1 MKDAKRIISLLLALI
16 MVTAL
21 VACGGGDDTTTTT
34 TTEAPGTT
42 DEPTDTDED
51 PTETEDP
58 GETEYEHVTIS
69 YAGPQP
75 IEGFDYTDGDANA
88 KWLSEMFNYELE
100 AISTGW
106 DDWHGL
112 LSTWI
117 MAQDMPDVINYNY
130 GEGTHADASNFVE
143 QGLIRRMPDD
153 WKTRWPGI
161 ADVAATTALAPMLED
176 LYGGTYFFPRA
187 RFYFNFP
194 GDDPENQP
202 LANHWSLWMRGDWTE
217 AVGKEVKNNYT
228 INEVM
233 EIATLIKEQDPG
245 NIGGNLVP
253 MSMSAGNSAR
263 FFIEQNS
270 THWNTFKQD
279 ANGDYI
285 WGATDERTLE
295 GLKLWY
301 EAYSTGIL
309 DPEFYLLTHEQDME
323 KFQTLGIAGIS
334 YLGGQTA
341 DVETNRVNF
350 ENDTGVELSAF
361 NMATLLGT
369 DGLYHQRDL
378 INFWGALAFSPN
390 SDEAVVERWLD
401 VMEFR
406 STRDGYIAT
415 AMGLKGE
422 DWDYDAD
429 GNLVSLVPEGV
440 TLAGA
445 VGEAK
450 YPSLGHVLGNVI
462 LWDDLAFDNPNIGE
476 EFRAESRALYQNRYE
491 LSTDETFTHVDWNIW
506 TAYTENM
513 RIARG
518 IDYNTEFANLVTTA
532 RSEED
537 LVASY
542 NNWIDSQMPIIQ
554 NVLDELNS

>member
-1 MKDAKRIISLLLALI
+1 MKKLLIILTVIAMMVSL
-16 MVTAL
+16 V
-21 VACGGGDDTTTTT
+21 VACGPEGTTTTAPDNGET
-34 TTEAPGTT
+34 TTA
-42 DEPTDTDED
+42 DS
-51 PTETEDP
+51 
-58 GETEYEHVTIS
+58 GETTTTPENGDTTYEEKVFIS

-75 IEGFDYTDGDANA
+75 IEGFDYTNGDENT
-88 KWLSEMFNYELE
+88 KWLSEKFNYELE

-161 ADVAATTALAPMLED
+161 AEVVAATALGPMLEE
-176 LYGGTYFFPRA
+176 LYEGTYFFPRA
-187 RFYFNFP
+187 RFFYNFP
-194 GDDPENQP
+194 GNDPETEP
-202 LANHWSLWMRGDWTE
+202 LANHWSLWMRGDWIE
-217 AVGKEVKNNYT
+217 AVGKEVKNHYT
-228 INEVM
+228 IPEVM
-233 EIATLIKEQDPG
+233 EIAGLIKEEDPG

-270 THWNTFKQD
+270 THWDTFYKGSD
-279 ANGDYI
+279 GNYL
-285 WGATDERTLE
+285 WGATAEQTLE

-301 EAYSTGIL
+301 EAYNSGIL
-309 DPEFYLLTHEQDME
+309 DQEFYLLTHEQDME
-323 KFQTLGIAGIS
+323 KFQTMGIAGIS

-341 DVETNRVNF
+341 DVETYRVDF
-350 ENDTGVELSAF
+350 ENDTGVDLSAF
-361 NMATLLGT
+361 IFATLLGT
-369 DGLYHQRDL
+369 DGYYHQRDL
-378 INFWGALAFSPN
+378 INFWGALAFSPD
-390 SDEAVVERWLD
+390 SEDAVVERWLD

-406 STRDGYIAT
+406 CTEDGYVAT
-415 AMGLKGE
+415 AMGLKGI
-422 DWDYDAD
+422 DWDRDAD
-429 GNLVSLVPEGV
+429 GNLISLVDKDV
-440 TLAGA
+440 ILAGA

-476 EFRAESRALYQNRYE
+476 EFREESRALYLNRYE
-491 LSTDETFTHVDWNIW
+491 LSTPETFTHVDWNIW

-518 IDYNTEFANLVTTA
+518 IDYETEFANLVTTA
-532 RSEED
+532 SSEEN
-537 LVASY
+537 LEQLY
-542 NNWIDSQMPIIQ
+542 NDWIASQMSIIQ
-554 NVLDELNS
+554 PVLDELNS